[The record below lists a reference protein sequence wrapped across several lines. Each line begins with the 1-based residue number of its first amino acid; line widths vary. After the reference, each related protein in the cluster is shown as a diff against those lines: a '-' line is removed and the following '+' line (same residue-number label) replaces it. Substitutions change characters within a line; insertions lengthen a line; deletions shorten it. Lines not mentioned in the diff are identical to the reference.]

1 MSNIDEKAKNNF
13 TIEMRIFENYE
24 KVKYEIIKVIDFLRH
39 AETNL
44 GMCRIFDNQNHELWH
59 SVIKPWFQ
67 PERFGITHLWF
78 PSGFSHIGYGEYHII
93 RSNRWLKTP
102 IDRINREDYIFGY
115 WFPTYKKYIPYRIR
129 ILKLALKDLERIWKG
144 LRKSM
149 VKIDRLRD
157 DANKRILKCQE
168 GKNIWYRLWINPE
181 DMMRIEP
188 LLEGGDR
195 IWMEELEMYYTFF
208 YEIRNGR
215 RLLGKNRIKKIL
227 DTLL

>member
-13 TIEMRIFENYE
+13 TIEMRVFENYE

-93 RSNRWLKTP
+93 RGNRWLKTP

-129 ILKLALKDLERIWKG
+129 ILKLALKDLERIKEEYG
-144 LRKSM
+144 
-149 VKIDRLRD
+149 KIDRLRD

-215 RLLGKNRIKKIL
+215 RLIGKNRVKEIL

>member
-59 SVIKPWFQ
+59 SVIKPWFK

-78 PSGFSHIGYGEYHII
+78 LSGFSYIGYGEYHII
-93 RSNRWLKTP
+93 RGNRWLKTP
-102 IDRINREDYIFGY
+102 IDKIDKEYRIFGY

-129 ILKLALKDLERIWKG
+129 ILKLALKDLERIKEEYV
-144 LRKSM
+144 R
-149 VKIDRLRD
+149 VDILRD
-157 DANKRILKCQE
+157 DDHKRILKCQE

-195 IWMEELEMYYTFF
+195 IWMEELGMYYTFF

-215 RLLGKNRIKKIL
+215 RIIGKNRVKKIL

>member
-13 TIEMRIFENYE
+13 TIEIRIFENYE

-78 PSGFSHIGYGEYHII
+78 PSGFSHIGYGEYHTIKGI
-93 RSNRWLKTP
+93 QWVEISLSLVFD
-102 IDRINREDYIFGY
+102 DRRYGY

-129 ILKLALKDLERIWKG
+129 ILKLALKDLERIK
-144 LRKSM
+144 
-149 VKIDRLRD
+149 
-157 DANKRILKCQE
+157 E
-168 GKNIWYRLWINPE
+168 EYGK
-181 DMMRIEP
+181 D
-188 LLEGGDR
+188 
-195 IWMEELEMYYTFF
+195 
-208 YEIRNGR
+208 
-215 RLLGKNRIKKIL
+215 
-227 DTLL
+227 